1 VQTAQARIDARLAAA
16 EALWKARV
24 ARCGAA
30 SGPLAWIFDRVAT

>member
-1 VQTAQARIDARLAAA
+1 VQERIDARLAAA
-16 EALWKARV
+16 EALWNARV